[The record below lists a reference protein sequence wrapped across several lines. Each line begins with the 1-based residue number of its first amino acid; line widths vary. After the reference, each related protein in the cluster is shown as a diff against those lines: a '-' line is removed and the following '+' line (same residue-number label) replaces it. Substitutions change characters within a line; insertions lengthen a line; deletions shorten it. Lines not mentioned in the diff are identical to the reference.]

1 LGAELSG
8 KVAEGFTKTIR
19 RPLTKESVNKLKE
32 NMLVPS
38 NCKGFS
44 VPKMN
49 LEIWRTLPSH
59 ARLTDVKHQQ
69 NQQVLSYGLITL
81 ARIADG
87 LATRKS
93 ELPKDLTSTL
103 MKQAIEGAN
112 LIGDQFQSI
121 NTSRR
126 MEVKRYINPEYAN
139 ICSAQVF

>member
-1 LGAELSG
+1 
-8 KVAEGFTKTIR
+8 
-19 RPLTKESVNKLKE
+19 
-32 NMLVPS
+32 
-38 NCKGFS
+38 
-44 VPKMN
+44 MN

-87 LATRKS
+87 LVTRKS
-93 ELPKDLTSTL
+93 ELSKDLTSTL